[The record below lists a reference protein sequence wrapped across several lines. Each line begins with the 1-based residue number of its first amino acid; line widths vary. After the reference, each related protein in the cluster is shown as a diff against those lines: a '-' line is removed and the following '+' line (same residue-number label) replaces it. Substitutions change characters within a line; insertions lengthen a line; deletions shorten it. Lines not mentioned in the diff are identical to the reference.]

1 MSMCPYYNENYKTCN
16 FFGTSQ
22 DQSQRDY
29 YCLTSDNWKRCA
41 NYDRRSLDEKIAKKL
56 RSNPDL

>member
-1 MSMCPYYNENYKTCN
+1 MTDCPYYDRNYKQCA

-22 DQSQRDY
+22 DESQRNS

-41 NYDRRSLDEKIAKKL
+41 NYDRRSYDEKVQKKL
-56 RSNPDL
+56 RPNPDL